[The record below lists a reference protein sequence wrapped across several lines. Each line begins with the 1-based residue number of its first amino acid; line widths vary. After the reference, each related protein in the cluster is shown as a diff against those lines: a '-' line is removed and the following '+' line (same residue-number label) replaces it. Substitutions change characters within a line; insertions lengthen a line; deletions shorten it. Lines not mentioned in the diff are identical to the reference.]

1 MKVKE
6 ILWEQTLPT
15 EQNDSLL
22 KKALNSGCFD
32 KLKLKI
38 DPNPIKNKDGVSVLK
53 GTREGSGLIVHLYAE
68 PKKATTE
75 DGKFLF
81 NWECPQ
87 LDSKENQVKS
97 DIESL
102 RASREQQSGVNCVE
116 TIRELYENF
125 IAVKKG
131 GAQLDT
137 ELVGRLQ
144 KNAQACLIK
153 PEIKR
158 KLFLTKIPGLNQK
171 FEKIFDELKKINP
184 RDSRL
189 KYFRLVEN
197 DSLKSLIKKTLKEAK
212 IKKENTKIGNQIFES
227 RIKLIY
233 EGHDKFESS
242 SLKDKVKIGFKTL
255 KEIRDIQKLGLIT
268 ETLGTLFKGIYG
280 SSYEN
285 TINSIS
291 QPLFDVIFKK
301 IMLDEDLKTS
311 VIQNIQ
317 SNSQQLIASMDSCLD
332 LSKFLT
338 DTITEEYAKKLDREK
353 QTGLNLVQTALM
365 DAVDDEIFRK
375 NLQTKLELEICV
387 LYNKFTENAKNLM
400 VRMSAL

>member
-1 MKVKE
+1 MKIKE
-6 ILWEQTLPT
+6 ILWEQTLT
-15 EQNDSLL
+15 TQQNDEVLRNAL
-22 KKALNSGCFD
+22 KSGCFEKF
-32 KLKLKI
+32 KLII
-38 DPNPIKNKDGVSVLK
+38 DQNPIENKNGVSVLK
-53 GTREGSGLIVHLYAE
+53 AKDKTGKIYHIFAD
-68 PKKATTE
+68 PKKITDE
-75 DGKFLF
+75 EG
-81 NWECPQ
+81 NNSREWECSQ
-87 LDSKENQVKS
+87 IDLKKS
-97 DIESL
+97 QIKTDIESL

-116 TIRELYENF
+116 TIKELYENF

-137 ELVGRLQ
+137 DLISKLQ

-153 PEIKR
+153 PEIKT
-158 KLFLTKIPGLNQK
+158 KLFLTKIPGINQNFK
-171 FEKIFDELKKINP
+171 KIFDELKKINP

-233 EGHDKFESS
+233 EGQEKFQSS
-242 SLKDKVKIGFKTL
+242 SLKDKVRIGFKTL

-291 QPLFDVIFKK
+291 QPLFEVIFKK

-338 DTITEEYAKKLDREK
+338 DIITEEYAKKLDKEK
-353 QTGLNLVQTALM
+353 QKGLNLVQTALM

-375 NLQTKLELEICV
+375 NLQVKLEVEICV

>member
-15 EQNDSLL
+15 AENDVVL
-22 KKALNSGCFD
+22 KNALNSGCFD
-32 KLKLKI
+32 ELKMTVEST
-38 DPNPIKNKDGVSVLK
+38 PIKNNDGVSVLK
-53 GTREGSGLIVHLYAE
+53 AKDKSGKIFHIFAE
-68 PKKATTE
+68 PKKITDE
-75 DGKFLF
+75 NGVYVRD
-81 NWECPQ
+81 WECSPID
-87 LDSKENQVKS
+87 LKKS
-97 DIESL
+97 QIKTDIESL

-116 TIRELYENF
+116 TIKELYENF

-137 ELVGRLQ
+137 ELISKLQ

-197 DSLKSLIKKTLKEAK
+197 DSLESLIKKTLKETK
-212 IKKENTKIGNQIFES
+212 LKKENRKIENQIFES
-227 RIKLIY
+227 RIKLIF
-233 EGHDKFESS
+233 EGEKKFESL
-242 SLKDKVKIGFKTL
+242 SLKNKVKVGFKTL
-255 KEIRDIQKLGLIT
+255 KEIRDVQKLGLIT

-285 TINSIS
+285 TIDSIS
-291 QPLFDVIFKK
+291 KPLFDVIFKK
-301 IMLDEDLKTS
+301 IMLDEKLKSS

-317 SNSQQLIASMDSCLD
+317 SKTQQLIASMDSCLD
-332 LSKFLT
+332 LSKFLS
-338 DTITEEYAKKLDREK
+338 DIITEEYAKQLDEEK

-365 DAVDDEIFRK
+365 DAVDDEVFRK
-375 NLQTKLELEICV
+375 NLQSKLEVEVCV